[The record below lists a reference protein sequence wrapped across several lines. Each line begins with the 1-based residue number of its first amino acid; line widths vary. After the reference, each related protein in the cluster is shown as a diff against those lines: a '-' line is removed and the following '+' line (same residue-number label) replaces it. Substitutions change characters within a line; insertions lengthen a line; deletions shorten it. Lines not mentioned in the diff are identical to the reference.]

1 MIKSPLKEEFDKKT
15 EWTYNVKNDGK
26 FIVELWAKDDG
37 MANQENKYDFPPPVD
52 TTLFF
57 GSCALVA
64 SDGSKQSNENK
75 KGERKLIS
83 LTLELWDK
91 IYEKL
96 FGGFEDFRGGGHFSG
111 RLTAALV
118 GAGVIA
124 KKLLKEIESGPY
136 EYGCVMLYL
145 DFDESNLTSVIADK
159 DLYNDDSGRYGA
171 ETEPHVTLLYGLHS
185 NVTPQII
192 QQILDRIHFG
202 DIRLTNPSL
211 FENADYDVLKF
222 DAAGEGLQIANQT
235 FSKLPNSNEYPNYHP
250 HMTVAYLKKG
260 MGRFYVNKFMNL
272 QYNVTPVFA
281 IYSVPSGKK
290 YKIKIK

>member
-1 MIKSPLKEEFDKKT
+1 VIKL
-15 EWTYNVKNDGK
+15 
-26 FIVELWAKDDG
+26 
-37 MANQENKYDFPPPVD
+37 
-52 TTLFF
+52 
-57 GSCALVA
+57 
-64 SDGSKQSNENK
+64 
-75 KGERKLIS
+75 
-83 LTLELWDK
+83 
-91 IYEKL
+91 
-96 FGGFEDFRGGGHFSG
+96 
-111 RLTAALV
+111 
-118 GAGVIA
+118 

-159 DLYNDDSGRYGA
+159 DLYDDDSGKYGT
-171 ETEPHVTLLYGLHS
+171 EDEPHVTLLYGLHS

-211 FENADYDVLKF
+211 FENSEYDVLKF

-235 FSKLPNSNEYPNYHP
+235 FSKLPNSNEYPDYHP

-260 MGRFYVNKFMNL
+260 KGQFYVNKFMNL

-290 YKIKIK
+290 FKIKIK